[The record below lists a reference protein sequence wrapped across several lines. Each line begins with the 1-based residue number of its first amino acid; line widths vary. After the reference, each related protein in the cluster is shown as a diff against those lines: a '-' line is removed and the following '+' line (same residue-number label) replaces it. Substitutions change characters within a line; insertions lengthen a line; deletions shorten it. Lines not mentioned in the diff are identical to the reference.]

1 MRALFL
7 LISNTVQIAHDFPT
21 IKNGQERKHSIA
33 VVIPVYNHG
42 SRIRTVIEKS
52 LLLGFPVIVV
62 DDGSTDETPS
72 VLRSMPSITVL
83 RHDVNKG
90 KGQALLTGMSAA
102 SQNADYVLTFDAD
115 GQHDPADARSLIA
128 ALGNAGARPIVVG
141 RRESM
146 LRDSSIPWTSRFGR
160 NFSNFWVRCSGGPKL
175 SDTQSGFR
183 LYPIPETLRLKT
195 RSRRFQFEVEVLVLA
210 HWKGIPVI
218 DAPITVDYYP
228 CGQRI
233 SHFRPV
239 VDFFRNGIVFSLLI
253 AMRLLIPKFIQ
264 RRFW

>member
-1 MRALFL
+1 MIGSTFTSFAPNSSSTASARRG
-7 LISNTVQIAHDFPT
+7 N
-21 IKNGQERKHSIA
+21 HSIA

-42 SRIRTVIEKS
+42 SHVRTVIEKS

-62 DDGSTDETPS
+62 DDGSTDDTFS
-72 VLRSMPSITVL
+72 ILQSMPAITLL
-83 RHDVNKG
+83 RHDTNRG

-102 SQNADYVLTFDAD
+102 SQIADYVLTLDAD
-115 GQHDPADARSLIA
+115 GQHDPADAQSLVA
-128 ALGNAGARPIVVG
+128 ALGNADARPIVVG
-141 RRESM
+141 RRENM

-160 NFSNFWVRCSGGPKL
+160 SFSNFWVRASGGPKL

-195 RSRRFQFEVEVLVLA
+195 PSKRFQFEVDVLVRA
-210 HWKGIPVI
+210 HWKGIPI
-218 DAPITVDYYP
+218 IEAPITVDYRP
-228 CGQRI
+228 AGQRI

-239 VDFFRNGIVFSLLI
+239 VDFFRNSLVFTSLI
-253 AMRLLIPKFIQ
+253 TMRLLFPKFIR